1 MIKISSP
8 ISIFELGSTHVDLS
22 IYDKSILNQNLFYE
36 EKLDYTSNK
45 KSTNAFKIDKLILKA
60 EKDIGKHLNE
70 ALLLVD
76 SSTIFSLDFSIKK
89 NFEKKIINKNDLDY
103 LLIES
108 EKTIKSN
115 YQDKVI
121 LHKIEMDIYIDNK
134 KIENIN
140 KLNIEANNVVLEV
153 KFIMIE
159 KKIFENLKNIFFK
172 NHISLIDT
180 FCTTYI
186 KSLGF
191 VNKNNISEKTAFID
205 IGFSK
210 SSLAIFKNQKLLYLN
225 NIHIGGDHITKDISK
240 VLKLDYRKAEAWK
253 KKFSKNKQFV
263 GDSDSQNNLKQIIN
277 SRLEEIIE
285 LLFFNCPL
293 INNKNFETGL
303 KLIFTGNGSRVLNEN
318 LLSFGP
324 EFSFIK
330 DMSIFDDER
339 RETCDSALRFSLK
352 NEVTESQKSPL
363 NLDNKGFFEK
373 LFEYFTSK

>member
-8 ISIFELGSTHVDLS
+8 ISIFELGSAHIDLL
-22 IYDKSILNQNLFYE
+22 IYDKSILNKNLFYG
-36 EKLDYTSNK
+36 EKLDYTKNK
-45 KSTNAFKIDKLILKA
+45 KSIDNFKIDKLILKA

-70 ALLLVD
+70 ALLLID

-103 LLIES
+103 LLTES
-108 EKTIKSN
+108 EKTVKSN
-115 YQDKVI
+115 YQDKDI
-121 LHKIEMDIYIDNK
+121 LHRIETDIYIDGK

-140 KLNIEANNVVLEV
+140 NLNIEANNVVLEV

-159 KKIFENLKNIFFK
+159 KKIFENLKNIFLK

-191 VNKNNISEKTAFID
+191 VNKNNISENTAFID
-205 IGFSK
+205 IGFNK
-210 SSLAIFKNQKLLYLN
+210 SSLTIFRNQKLLYLN

-285 LLFFNCPL
+285 LLFLNCPL
-293 INNKNFETGL
+293 ISNKNFDTGL
-303 KLIFTGNGSRVLNEN
+303 KLIFTGNGSRVLSEN

-330 DMSIFDDER
+330 DMLIFDDER
-339 RETCDSALRFSLK
+339 REACDSALRFILK
-352 NEVTESQKSPL
+352 NEVTEPQKSPL